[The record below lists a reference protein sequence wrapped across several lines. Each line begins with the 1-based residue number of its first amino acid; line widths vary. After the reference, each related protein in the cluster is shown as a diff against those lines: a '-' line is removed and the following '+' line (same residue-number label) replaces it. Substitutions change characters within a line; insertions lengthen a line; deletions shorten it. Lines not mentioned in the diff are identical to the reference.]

1 MIAQSTVGAAR
12 RDERTGIRENSM
24 LRRSLRHLFLV
35 ALLSVCVPLA
45 AAQTVSRIRVMLH
58 PYAANAGQLPDAA
71 LSMLQSVTG
80 VPLTPA
86 GVTRTGA
93 LEFTLSQP
101 VDAATAAGM
110 LQRLRN
116 DRNVLWAETV
126 VPAPSS
132 VRINAARESNSAPAG
147 RKVMLRLADPA
158 TPDWTTLLPRLS
170 AAAGATLA
178 VDHQIGDVW
187 VLTLAGAVADA
198 QLAQVAALLQ
208 TDPVVQYAD
217 PVRRVT
223 KQLVPNDPQYAQ
235 QWALAD
241 SVGSVNAPT
250 AWSLQTGSTS
260 IAVAVIDTGV
270 TAHPEFSSRFLPGY
284 DFISDPAHSNDGGGR
299 DNDASDPGDA
309 TSDGE
314 CGPGVPGEPSSW
326 HGTFVSGLIAAT
338 GNNAIGIAGMD
349 WKAKILPVR
358 VLGRCGGSF
367 DDVTAGLLWAAGL
380 PVAGAP
386 LNPSPARVI
395 NMSLGGPTSC
405 PQALQDAIN
414 AVLGQGA
421 VITVAAGNGSE
432 DTANSAP
439 ANCGGV
445 ITVAASTR
453 QGDRASYS
461 NFGSRVNLSAPGG
474 DGALADRIL
483 STSND
488 GKTSPGNPIYA
499 RSEGTSFAAPYVA
512 GTASLMFARNAN
524 LTPGQVLTLL
534 SITARSFPAG
544 TVCAQGGTCGS
555 GLLDAGLALQS
566 TVPATDTAPPGTV
579 PVVEYYRADK
589 DHYFMTADPAEMAYF
604 DTVLAPVYQRTGQ
617 VFYAW
622 SNPSL
627 APAGTPL
634 APVCRFYSPLPLID
648 SHFFTAIASECNF
661 MIANWPGT
669 WNLESPAAFYVL
681 LSDGNGACPD
691 ASIPIYRFF
700 NNRNDANMRH
710 TRDLTVR
717 REMLNK
723 QWAPNGFGPIGVAF
737 CTPT

>member
-1 MIAQSTVGAAR
+1 
-12 RDERTGIRENSM
+12 
-24 LRRSLRHLFLV
+24 
-35 ALLSVCVPLA
+35 
-45 AAQTVSRIRVMLH
+45 
-58 PYAANAGQLPDAA
+58 
-71 LSMLQSVTG
+71 
-80 VPLTPA
+80 
-86 GVTRTGA
+86 
-93 LEFTLSQP
+93 
-101 VDAATAAGM
+101 M

-116 DRNVLWAETV
+116 DRNVLWAEAV
-126 VPAPSS
+126 APAPAAAKA
-132 VRINAARESNSAPAG
+132 NAASESDNAPAG
-147 RKVMLRLADPA
+147 RKVMLRLSDPA
-158 TPDWTTLLPRLS
+158 APDWTTLLPRLS

-178 VDHQIGDVW
+178 VDHQIGEVW

-198 QLAQVAALLQ
+198 RLAQVAALLQ

-223 KQLVPNDPQYAQ
+223 RQLVPNDPQYPQ
-235 QWALAD
+235 QWALSD
-241 SVGSVNAPT
+241 PVGGVNAPT
-250 AWSLQTGSTS
+250 AWSFQTGS
-260 IAVAVIDTGV
+260 AAVNVAVIDTGV
-270 TAHPEFSSRFLPGY
+270 TAHPEFPNRFLPGY
-284 DFISDPAHSNDGGGR
+284 DFIGDPQRASDGNGR

-314 CGPGVPGEPSSW
+314 CGAGVPGEPSSW
-326 HGTFVSGLIAAT
+326 HGTFVSGVIAAT
-338 GNNAIGIAGMD
+338 GNNSIGIAGMD
-349 WKAKILPVR
+349 WNAKILPVR

-386 LNPSPARVI
+386 PNPSPARVI
-395 NMSLGGPTSC
+395 NMSLGGSTSC

-414 AVLGQGA
+414 AVLAQGA
-421 VITVAAGNGSE
+421 VISVAAGNGSE
-432 DTANSAP
+432 DVANSAP

-445 ITVAASTR
+445 IAVGASTR

-461 NFGSRVNLSAPGG
+461 NFGSRVDLSAPGG
-474 DGALADRIL
+474 DGASADRIL

-488 GKTSPGNPIYA
+488 GKTSPAAPTYKSGI
-499 RSEGTSFAAPYVA
+499 GTSFAAPYVT

-524 LTPGQVLTLL
+524 LTPGQVLTILIRHRANL
-534 SITARSFPAG
+534 SSRCAYARRARRG
-544 TVCAQGGTCGS
+544 A

-566 TVPATDTAPPGTV
+566 TVPAIDKAPPGTV

-604 DTVLAPVYQRTGQ
+604 DTALAPVYQRTGQ

-622 SNPSL
+622 RDPSL
-627 APAGTPL
+627 APAGSPV

-648 SHFFTAIASECNF
+648 SNFFTAIAAECNF
-661 MIANWPGT
+661 VIANWPGT

-681 LSDGNGACPD
+681 LSDDSGACPA
-691 ASIPIYRFF
+691 ASIPVYRFF

-723 QWAPNGFGPIGVAF
+723 QWAPNGLGPIGVAF